1 MFLIFMF
8 IFFISAFLLLMY
20 GAIKR
25 RKVTVPFFLLLF
37 LGTYCFF
44 NVAKDVLDELDLGS
58 KTSFNQLDDDIFEI
72 DD

>member
-1 MFLIFMF
+1 
-8 IFFISAFLLLMY
+8 MY
-20 GAIKR
+20 GVIKS

>member
-20 GAIKR
+20 GVIKS

-44 NVAKDVLDELDLGS
+44 SVAKDVLDELDLGS

>member
-1 MFLIFMF
+1 MF
-8 IFFISAFLLLMY
+8 IFFISAFILLMY
-20 GAIKR
+20 GVIKS

-44 NVAKDVLDELDLGS
+44 NVAKDVLEELDLGS
-58 KTSFNQLDDDIFEI
+58 KTSFNQLDDDVFEI

>member
-20 GAIKR
+20 GVIKS

-37 LGTYCFF
+37 L
-44 NVAKDVLDELDLGS
+44 ELIVSSMWL
-58 KTSFNQLDDDIFEI
+58 KMY
-72 DD
+72 